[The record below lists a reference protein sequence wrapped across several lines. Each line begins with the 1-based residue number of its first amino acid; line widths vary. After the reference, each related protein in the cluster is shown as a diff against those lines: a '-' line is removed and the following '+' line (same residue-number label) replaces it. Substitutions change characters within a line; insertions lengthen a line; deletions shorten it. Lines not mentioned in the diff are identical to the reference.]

1 MTRSLTRNGCKSYFS
16 KKHVAMAWLTVIMAK
31 NEHAVMK
38 CVWRCS
44 LRGLNASEPAALR
57 TLSPSFL
64 FMTTCLNVNMRIS
77 SVQRWQDAD
86 KYDDVDPGDVYDD
99 GAHDDADDVDDKV
112 DTVYQTV
119 VECVFAITPL
129 DPVWILNVLLIFA
142 KPASHVIIILMNKCC
157 LLLQI

>member
-1 MTRSLTRNGCKSYFS
+1 
-16 KKHVAMAWLTVIMAK
+16 
-31 NEHAVMK
+31 
-38 CVWRCS
+38 
-44 LRGLNASEPAALR
+44 
-57 TLSPSFL
+57 
-64 FMTTCLNVNMRIS
+64 MRIS

-129 DPVWILNVLLIFA
+129 DPVWIPNVLLIFA
-142 KPASHVIIILMNKCC
+142 KPSWWTQVSFFFKFKWEGPHPLHYKASS
-157 LLLQI
+157 